1 MNTTFRQEYGQR
13 FASNVSRLLAG
24 AVLAAAATLAD
35 AAQPAVDMK
44 GLIGDLVTA
53 NHILYHQGILD
64 GYGHV
69 SVRDPRNKDRFLLS
83 RALAPGLVTAN
94 DIMEFE
100 VDGKPVDQRGRP
112 MYQERFIHGEIYRA
126 RPDVNAV
133 VHSHSPTVIPFSVTQ
148 TPLQPIAHT
157 SYFLFKGAPIYEI
170 RKAGPLRNMLV
181 SSPAL
186 GKALAETLGD
196 SYVVLLRGHG
206 NAVVAHDLVSAVSRA
221 IYTEVNAKL
230 QMQAI
235 QLGGPVNYITREEG
249 ERMDE
254 GRNVVQP
261 GQGGDRTWA
270 MWKAEAEARSTSR

>member
-1 MNTTFRQEYGQR
+1 MNGAAARECTHRIKQR
-13 FASNVSRLLAG
+13 VLRMAA
-24 AVLAAAATLAD
+24 AAAMLAAATVAG
-35 AAQPAVDMK
+35 AAQPAVDLK
-44 GLIGDLVTA
+44 ALIGDLVTA
-53 NHILYHQGILD
+53 NHILYHQGVLD
-64 GYGHV
+64 GFGHV
-69 SVRDPRNKDRFLLS
+69 SVRDPRNKDRFLMS
-83 RALAPGLVTAN
+83 RALAPGLVTAA
-94 DIMEFE
+94 DIMEFD
-100 VDGKPVDQRGRP
+100 VDGKALDPRGRP
-112 MYQERFIHGEIYRA
+112 VYQERFIHGEIYRM

-157 SYFLFKGAPIYEI
+157 SYFLFKGAPVYEI

-181 SSPAL
+181 SSSAL
-186 GKALAETLGD
+186 GRALAETLGE

-206 NAVVAHDLVSAVSRA
+206 NAVVAHDLVTAVSRA

-230 QMQAI
+230 QIQAI

-249 ERMDE
+249 ERMDV

-270 MWKAEAEARSTSR
+270 MWKAEAEGRSKSR